1 MTMLWENIF
10 KTHFPLLRSM
20 YISNVKLWSLLF
32 SLNLETYFASVES
45 VKLGIGLTMEGYLT
59 GEATFSKKNEFFF
72 FLSVC
77 PIRERFSL
85 FGNWRRHNETEGMC
99 IFFSEVDI
107 MMGTFNNKNHCDHY
121 KCLSWCKHSRKNT
134 PSF

>member
-1 MTMLWENIF
+1 MLWENIF

-72 FLSVC
+72 FCLSVQY
-77 PIRERFSL
+77 
-85 FGNWRRHNETEGMC
+85 GNDFTSMETEGIIMKQKEC
-99 IFFSEVDI
+99 AYFSQTF
-107 MMGTFNNKNHCDHY
+107 MGTFNNKNHCDHY
-121 KCLSWCKHSRKNT
+121 KC
-134 PSF
+134 PS